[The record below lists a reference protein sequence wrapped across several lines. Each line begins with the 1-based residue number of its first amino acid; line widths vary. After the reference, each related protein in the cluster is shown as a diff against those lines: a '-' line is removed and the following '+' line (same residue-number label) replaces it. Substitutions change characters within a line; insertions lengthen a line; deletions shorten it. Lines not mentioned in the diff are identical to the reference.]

1 MAKPSEALELGFGG
15 PLVSVEEAKL
25 SVTQQDVAS
34 RMRPVQDLDV
44 LVRCPGRPVPNADL
58 IIKIA
63 QDEWRNWH
71 KRTYKRQSV
80 VDPGLSKRPL
90 IKELEETTRRNPEE
104 RPIILVPCNKNA
116 PVNLLNVKELLQD
129 GKYVKP
135 DEHKVF
141 HFESSR
147 PEFVLVTRT
156 IGGRPWIFEVRD
168 TAKAFSRSQWLRTVL
183 IVTDGSHWQFNG
195 WPFEHIVDMF
205 SSIKGVYFQQPGLL
219 VPLHV
224 SEWQVDILQLAPIH
238 MDHRFA
244 QTRDKLFTCVEQF
257 MLSHRVKKFVNHTS
271 LEENRANFLRKSKSI
286 L

>member
-90 IKELEETTRRNPEE
+90 I
-104 RPIILVPCNKNA
+104 
-116 PVNLLNVKELLQD
+116 
-129 GKYVKP
+129 
-135 DEHKVF
+135 
-141 HFESSR
+141 
-147 PEFVLVTRT
+147 
-156 IGGRPWIFEVRD
+156 
-168 TAKAFSRSQWLRTVL
+168 
-183 IVTDGSHWQFNG
+183 
-195 WPFEHIVDMF
+195 
-205 SSIKGVYFQQPGLL
+205 
-219 VPLHV
+219 
-224 SEWQVDILQLAPIH
+224 
-238 MDHRFA
+238 
-244 QTRDKLFTCVEQF
+244 
-257 MLSHRVKKFVNHTS
+257 
-271 LEENRANFLRKSKSI
+271 
-286 L
+286 